1 MLFTVVPYKDVP
13 RKSRSLAG
21 ADECYLLRD
30 NWDDYSFKTTFRL
43 VYFDLEGKRHDIGS
57 VKVMSQGMTE
67 DWVSVEDSFS
77 ELPDDY
83 ASLGE
88 SAEYYENL
96 ISLGEEERASILQAM
111 RDSIW
116 DAGIRARVEQ
126 EPAFQ
131 RSLMRGHSPADIG
144 KMGDILLERA
154 VPTAF
159 RFAYL
164 LSADGGARLE
174 VNVRPRSNP
183 PSNIHAIIGRNGV
196 GKTTLL
202 KSLVQSLRDGHT
214 TEGGVL
220 KLRKPSG
227 ETERTSFAN
236 LVAVAFSAFDEF
248 DPPVSKK
255 GTGTGIRYTY
265 VGLKKERRRDGDASS
280 LKRPSELKKE
290 FIDSTLA
297 CLRSARVPR
306 WRAAMRVLE
315 TDPLFAELGLVKL
328 ADSSQNRFAQEA
340 GELFDRA
347 SSGHKVVLLT
357 MTRLVELV
365 SERTLVV
372 IDEPEAHLHPPLVA
386 AFVRALSDLLAARNG
401 VALLATHSPVVVQ
414 EIPAACVTLF
424 FRTGNEVELE
434 RPETETF
441 AENLGTLTRE
451 IFRVLMTES
460 SHHALISKVVEQ
472 SEDFEQVLAAFDGQL
487 GAEGRSVAR
496 SLLRGRE
503 A

>member
-1 MLFTVVPYKDVP
+1 MLFSVVHYRDVP
-13 RKSRSLAG
+13 RKSRTLTG
-21 ADECYLLRD
+21 ASECYLLRD
-30 NWDDYSFKTTFRL
+30 NWDDYSFKTSFRL
-43 VYFDLEGKRHDIGS
+43 VYFDFEGTRHDIGS
-57 VKVMSQGMTE
+57 VKVMSEDMTE
-67 DWVSVEDSFS
+67 GWVSVEDSFP
-77 ELPDDY
+77 ELPQGY

-96 ISLGEEERASILQAM
+96 ISLGEDERISILRAM
-111 RDSIW
+111 RDVIW
-116 DAGIRARVEQ
+116 DADIRARVEQ

-131 RSLMRGHSPADIG
+131 KSLMRGQGSDDLE
-144 KMGDILLERA
+144 KMSDILLERA
-154 VPTAF
+154 TPTAF
-159 RFAYL
+159 RFTYS
-164 LSADGGARLE
+164 LSANSNSRLR
-174 VNVRPRSNP
+174 VNVTPGSNP

-202 KSLVQSLRDGHT
+202 RSLVQTLRDGT
-214 TEGGVL
+214 TSRGGEL
-220 KLRKPSG
+220 QMRKPSG
-227 ETERTSFAN
+227 GTERTSFSN

-265 VGLKKERRRDGDASS
+265 VGLKKEQRRDGDATS
-280 LKRPSELKKE
+280 LKRPSDLKKE

-297 CLRSARVPR
+297 CLRSARLPR
-306 WRAAMRVLE
+306 WRAAMRILE
-315 TDPLFAELGLVKL
+315 TDPLFAALGLVEL
-328 ADSSQNRFAQEA
+328 ADSAQNQFAQEA

-357 MTRLVELV
+357 MSKLVELV

-386 AFVRALSDLLAARNG
+386 AFVRALSNLLAARNG

-424 FRTGNEVELE
+424 FRTGDAVELE

-451 IFRVLMTES
+451 IFRVELTES
-460 SHHALISKVVEQ
+460 SHHALISKAVEQ
-472 SEDFEQVLAAFDGQL
+472 SQDFEQVLAAFNGQL